1 MLDAVATV
9 RELASG
15 FSFLEC
21 PRWRDDRVWVSDF
34 YTHRVLTVD
43 EFGSGRTI
51 LEVPEQPAGLG
62 WLPDGRLL
70 VVSMRDRRV
79 LRLEPDGSLVEHADL
94 SGLASW
100 HLNDMLVDNAGRAY
114 VGNFGFDLMSGAP
127 TRTANIV
134 LISPDGTTRVAADG
148 LAFPNGMAL
157 LDGGSTLVVSESLG
171 NRLGGFT
178 VGASGELSQRRDW
191 ASFGP
196 VPPTSDDLAKA
207 LAEAS
212 VVPDGM
218 CAAGDDTVWVADANN
233 HRAIRVAE
241 GGKIVDEVSVGDLHV
256 FACELG
262 GSDGH
267 TLFLCAAPSFAE
279 HERRD
284 TREAVLLA
292 AEV

>member
-1 MLDAVATV
+1 
-9 RELASG
+9 
-15 FSFLEC
+15 
-21 PRWRDDRVWVSDF
+21 
-34 YTHRVLTVD
+34 
-43 EFGSGRTI
+43 
-51 LEVPEQPAGLG
+51 
-62 WLPDGRLL
+62 
-70 VVSMRDRRV
+70 MRDRRV
-79 LRLEPDGSLVEHADL
+79 LRLEQDGSLVEHADL

-100 HLNDMLVDNAGRAY
+100 HLNDMLVDDAGRAY
-114 VGNFGFDLMSGAP
+114 VGNFGFDLMSGAS

-134 LISPDGTTRVAADG
+134 LISPDGTARVAADG

-178 VGASGELSQRRDW
+178 VGVSGEPSQRRDW
-191 ASFGP
+191 ASWPGA
-196 VPPTSDDLAKA
+196 PTSDNLAKA
-207 LAEAS
+207 PAEVS

-218 CAAGDDTVWVADANN
+218 CAAGDGTVWVADANN

-256 FACELG
+256 FACTLG

-292 AEV
+292 AVV